1 MTIFMLLKEHRILL
15 QLKKN
20 VYLYFR
26 NTAEVQFY
34 CIPVKIMY
42 GSRRVCSMRSCKRH
56 KLNVLNIEVI
66 CEYHQIER
74 GTILDAAKCTL
85 SAA

>member
-1 MTIFMLLKEHRILL
+1 
-15 QLKKN
+15 
-20 VYLYFR
+20 
-26 NTAEVQFY
+26 
-34 CIPVKIMY
+34 
-42 GSRRVCSMRSCKRH
+42 MRSCKRH
-56 KLNVLNIEVI
+56 KLNVLNIKVI